1 MKQKIIFGF
10 VFYALTQ
17 TAFSAEL
24 TASSPAEAVKVEAPV
39 VAEKAQEKFVAIE
52 KRIDLPGIVLNEKL
66 NESIGIETLADV
78 VTPLISKGSSLPST
92 TTVKLGVSKD
102 CACAK
107 IRLFRSV
114 EDVGKPPV
122 KIIDD
127 AIVGFSS
134 NQKVIEVILETT
146 ADAHLNLKV
155 QLNSSEKAKLR
166 WLTVKELKAEQA
178 QAGKKAARKVKKAKS
193 VTKSKTKKSTLAKPL
208 NSKKSVK
215 SKKAVIKKKST
226 VKPATKPKPVVLH

>member
-1 MKQKIIFGF
+1 MKLIIFFGF
-10 VFYALTQ
+10 VYCVLTP
-17 TAFSAEL
+17 TAFSTEE
-24 TASSPAEAVKVEAPV
+24 TKSIPAEFVKHEAPV
-39 VAEKAQEKFVAIE
+39 VAEKVQEKFVAIE
-52 KRIDLPGIVLNEKL
+52 KRIHLPGIIFNEKL

-78 VTPLISKGSSLPST
+78 ITPLILRGESLPST
-92 TTVKLGVSKD
+92 TSVKLGVSKD

-114 EDVGKPPV
+114 EESGKSPV

-127 AIVGFSS
+127 AIMGFSA

-146 ADAHLNLKV
+146 TDAHLNLKV

-178 QAGKKAARKVKKAKS
+178 QAVKKAAQ
-193 VTKSKTKKSTLAKPL
+193 KTKKKKSVAKNKTKKTTLV
-208 NSKKSVK
+208 KSVK

-226 VKPATKPKPVVLH
+226 VRPAAKLKPKPAASV